1 MIEEYIANSQFQD
14 ALELLT
20 DLDDEMVRYQRLVCL
35 YGLGEYQ
42 AARSEGVLA
51 KAKAGNT
58 YYDVIS
64 IYVAVLKEL
73 EEFEEAI
80 NIIVEELSMPYIP
93 YEYESVFNAA
103 YDELLLA
110 KREANEGMERHNNAF
125 SLEDMENILM
135 KDILNEDLLYMAIE
149 QMEGMN
155 IRRLLPAI
163 RKFLK
168 DDDKPDFAK
177 SMLIEL
183 MIDQEIDEEMILTK
197 NGIEYEIN
205 PSYAPLV
212 LNQEVGEMILALLSD
227 AIEDENPSLF
237 NLCEQFLNFYLYLIY
252 PKFIDEYDYRSIAG
266 AIHYHLASMQ
276 YIDLELDD
284 VELLYNCDKEEILEK
299 LNEIKQI
306 EY

>member
-93 YEYESVFNAA
+93 YEY
-103 YDELLLA
+103 D
-110 KREANEGMERHNNAF
+110 GMKGNMR
-125 SLEDMENILM
+125 DNI
-135 KDILNEDLLYMAIE
+135 I
-149 QMEGMN
+149 
-155 IRRLLPAI
+155 
-163 RKFLK
+163 
-168 DDDKPDFAK
+168 
-177 SMLIEL
+177 
-183 MIDQEIDEEMILTK
+183 
-197 NGIEYEIN
+197 
-205 PSYAPLV
+205 V
-212 LNQEVGEMILALLSD
+212 
-227 AIEDENPSLF
+227 
-237 NLCEQFLNFYLYLIY
+237 
-252 PKFIDEYDYRSIAG
+252 
-266 AIHYHLASMQ
+266 ASM
-276 YIDLELDD
+276 ISG
-284 VELLYNCDKEEILEK
+284 
-299 LNEIKQI
+299 
-306 EY
+306 